1 MIDLVKEL
9 EKWYDKIDKARTSSE
24 RIGQLFTLKQIL
36 DELKGKKIIIAE
48 SRDVVIVLDRE
59 EGQMMIEEFAK
70 HEMLL
75 PANILISIRQ
85 QLEEGK

>member
-1 MIDLVKEL
+1 MIYRMTNLIQEFREAILTFPNCDCSTIGKLTALVKKYE
-9 EKWYDKIDKARTSSE
+9 DKRV
-24 RIGQLFTLKQIL
+24 
-36 DELKGKKIIIAE
+36 IIAE
-48 SRDVVIVLDRE
+48 PGDVVVVLDRE

>member
-1 MIDLVKEL
+1 
-9 EKWYDKIDKARTSSE
+9 
-24 RIGQLFTLKQIL
+24 
-36 DELKGKKIIIAE
+36 
-48 SRDVVIVLDRE
+48 VLDRE

>member
-1 MIDLVKEL
+1 MTNLIQEFREAILTFPNCDCSTIGKLTALVKKYE
-9 EKWYDKIDKARTSSE
+9 DKRV
-24 RIGQLFTLKQIL
+24 
-36 DELKGKKIIIAE
+36 IIAE
-48 SRDVVIVLDRE
+48 PGDVVVVLDRE